1 MHRRSIAQGCAAA
14 LLVAALAAPMTGQ
27 ARTVEGVDLQDSV
40 QVGGTSLTLNGA
52 GLRSKLGLVGVY
64 VAALY
69 LPQKSGDA
77 EAIVKAR
84 EARRIVMKMRRGV
97 SSSTMTDA
105 FHEGVANNL
114 DQQQL
119 AALKPKLEALDRSF
133 ASVNELKEGDE
144 IDIDFSADGS
154 TRVTYNGQ
162 QKDII
167 PGADLSEALLKIWLG
182 KKPVQD
188 DLKQELLG
196 GKG

>member
-1 MHRRSIAQGCAAA
+1 MHRRSIARGCAAS
-14 LLVAALAAPMTGQ
+14 LLAAALAVPMTGQ
-27 ARTVEGVDLQDSV
+27 ARAVEGVDLQDSV
-40 QVGGTSLTLNGA
+40 QVGGGSLTLNGA
-52 GLRSKLGLVGVY
+52 GLRSKIGLFDVY

-77 EAIVKAR
+77 DTIIKAH
-84 EARRIVMKMRRGV
+84 EPRRMVMKMKRGV
-97 SSSTMTDA
+97 SSETMTKA

-114 DQQQL
+114 NQQQL
-119 AALKPKLEALDRSF
+119 AALKPKLDALDRSF

-196 GKG
+196 AKS

>member
-1 MHRRSIAQGCAAA
+1 MDRRSRGWACAAA
-14 LLVAALAAPMTGQ
+14 LLALAAALPGQ
-27 ARTVEGVDLQDSV
+27 ARTVEGVKLQDTV
-40 QVGGTSLTLNGA
+40 QVGGGTLRLNGA
-52 GLRSKLGLVGVY
+52 GLRSKAGLFDVY
-64 VAALY
+64 VAGLY
-69 LPQKSGDA
+69 LAQKSADA
-77 EAIVKAR
+77 DSIIKAR
-84 EARRIVMKMRRGV
+84 EPRRVVMKMRRGV
-97 SSSTMTDA
+97 GSDTMTKA
-105 FHEGVANNL
+105 FHEGVSNNL
-114 DQQQL
+114 TQQQL

-133 ASVNELKEGDE
+133 ASVPELKEGDE

>member
-1 MHRRSIAQGCAAA
+1 MQCRSFAQGCAVA
-14 LLVAALAAPMTGQ
+14 LLAAALAAPMVGQ
-27 ARTVEGVDLQDSV
+27 ARTVEGVDLKDSV

-69 LPQKSGDA
+69 LPQKSADA
-77 EAIVKAR
+77 DAIIKAH
-84 EARRIVMKMRRGV
+84 EARRVVMKMKRGV
-97 SSSTMTDA
+97 SSGTMTDA

-114 DQQQL
+114 NQQQL
-119 AALKPKLEALDRSF
+119 ASLKPKLEALDRSF
-133 ASVNELKEGDE
+133 ASVDELKDGDE

-196 GKG
+196 TKS